1 MNSLHMIFNWVIAAS
16 LFASGG
22 HRALPTA
29 FVSELAKQVFDKPLF
44 AGPNGALQD
53 AALMTALAWTEGG
66 NQPAVVGDC
75 RGLRPGDPKCDHARA
90 TSFCV
95 YQIHL
100 EPGQKTDEGWTG
112 ADLSS
117 DPKKCI
123 AVARRHLRASI
134 TKGPAECPL
143 CIYAR
148 GRDTPEARKLS
159 ATRMNLAAKL
169 LKEVSLAPEG

>member
-1 MNSLHMIFNWVIAAS
+1 MSSLFQWVIAAS

-22 HRALPTA
+22 HRALPQSFA
-29 FVSELAKQVFDKPLF
+29 AELAKQVHDKPLF
-44 AGPNGALQD
+44 TGPLGEFQD

-100 EPGQKTDEGWTG
+100 ESGEKTSEGWTG

-117 DPKKCI
+117 DPAKCI
-123 AVARRHLRASI
+123 TVARRTLRASI
-134 TKGPAECPL
+134 TKGPADCPL

-148 GRDTPEARKLS
+148 GRDTPEARRLS
-159 ATRMNLAAKL
+159 NTRMGLAQKL
-169 LKEVSLAPEG
+169 LKEITATASEG